1 MLARAAEQP
10 SSFPCSD
17 QVSRIHAFM
26 MRKKHKKHNT
36 QRAWHVPNARGL
48 GACESEPV
56 RSVEV
61 FGGTLTHRHD
71 RASGFRLT
79 STSLGPEAN
88 YTGHRSGLL
97 GHERPRVTSQREDF
111 GTPHMV

>member
-1 MLARAAEQP
+1 MLGRAAEQP
-10 SSFPCSD
+10 GSLPCSD

-56 RSVEV
+56 RSVEG
-61 FGGTLTHRHD
+61 FGGTLTHPHD

-79 STSLGPEAN
+79 RTSLGPEIN
-88 YTGHRSGLL
+88 YTSHRSGLL
-97 GHERPRVTSQREDF
+97 GRETPRGTSQSEDF
-111 GTPHMV
+111 STPHLV

>member
-36 QRAWHVPNARGL
+36 QRAWHVPNERGP

-71 RASGFRLT
+71 RASRFRLT
-79 STSLGPEAN
+79 STSLRPEAK
-88 YTGHRSGLL
+88 YTGHPPGLL
-97 GHERPRVTSQREDF
+97 GHERQTVTSQSKDF
-111 GTPHMV
+111 CTPHCV